1 MINYESIKD
10 LEIKTS
16 TLFNLTIL
24 FYLIDVYFL
33 IPAVIAQKF
42 NPTGEHVIPIGVPT
56 KKVKTE
62 MEIIQ

>member
-16 TLFNLTIL
+16 TLFSLTIL

-33 IPAVIAQKF
+33 ISAVIGQKF
-42 NPTGEHVIPIGVPT
+42 NSTGEHVIPIGVPT